1 MSRAAK
7 LGVSRP
13 TILLFVA
20 LGLLAAVAALSLVGC
35 SAAPSKPKPGSSHET
50 KATSAD
56 DPRSNAAPQK
66 PQDGVR
72 RRPRLRVSC
81 GLPKLVRSV
90 NPSYPESARAEGVRG
105 TVVARLQIDEAGR
118 IEDVEVVSSPDHR
131 LSAAT
136 VDALRRWIY
145 EAPLLNGEPVPS
157 QILVGVKFQMNERAG
172 RQQAE
177 VLKKLSIREQ

>member
-1 MSRAAK
+1 MARLAK

-13 TILLFVA
+13 TILLFVG
-20 LGLLAAVAALSLVGC
+20 LGLLAAVSALSLAGC
-35 SAAPSKPKPGSSHET
+35 SVAPLTPKQGASHET
-50 KATSAD
+50 RATSDD

-66 PQDGVR
+66 SQDGVR
-72 RRPRLRVSC
+72 RRLRLRVSC

-145 EAPLLNGEPVPS
+145 EVPLLNGEPVLT
-157 QILVGVKFQMNERAG
+157 QIVIGVEFQLNRRAA
-172 RQQAE
+172 RQQSVA
-177 VLKKLSIREQ
+177 LKD